1 MNIVAREAGDASA
14 VHYALSEVIAL
25 HAILMGGAIGEMR
38 EGHLT
43 EGVVFELPKIAEV
56 ESDAIA
62 DRPVVMLPF
71 DGIGQRA
78 SLRMALDASVI
89 GLHVVHARGIENV
102 AARGMGDVLAARTV
116 ATFAADVPLNDLF
129 RVNVVV
135 DGVAAVAR
143 GAGGSLH
150 VVRRI
155 KRLPPIRSLGDKIRA
170 PDMVGHVPL

>member
-1 MNIVAREAGDASA
+1 M
-14 VHYALSEVIAL
+14 SEVIAL

-62 DRPVVMLPF
+62 DRPVVILPF

-89 GLHVVHARGIENV
+89 GLHIVHARGIENV
-102 AARGMGDVLAARTV
+102 AARGMGDVLAAGCV
-116 ATFAADVPLNDLF
+116 ATLATYVPL
-129 RVNVVV
+129 
-135 DGVAAVAR
+135 
-143 GAGGSLH
+143 
-150 VVRRI
+150 
-155 KRLPPIRSLGDKIRA
+155 
-170 PDMVGHVPL
+170 